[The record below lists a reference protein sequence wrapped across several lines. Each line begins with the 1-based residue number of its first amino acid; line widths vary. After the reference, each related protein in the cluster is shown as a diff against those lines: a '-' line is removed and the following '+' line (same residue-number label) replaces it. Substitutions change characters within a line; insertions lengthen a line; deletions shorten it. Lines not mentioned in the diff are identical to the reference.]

1 MCDELKTFI
10 ASENTKCV
18 REVKEANDRRMQAV
32 EDSLSFALDSVTAL
46 SNRQKSADSELMELK
61 RETADLKMRLQQL
74 ELNEDRQEQQKRL
87 SSLIFSGPVLQAE
100 SRRERAANLI
110 ESLIRQYIRHALD
123 RTQVKTLIRFRNGKV
138 MMEFTSSGPGSDR
151 DIVYRS
157 RARLRGSGLFVSE
170 SLTPRRQAMFM
181 DLLSLKKEG
190 RIFSVFTRSGDILAC
205 KSRDSAPV
213 RVADPE
219 AVRRLAV
226 SGAPRRPA
234 QGRAQEAGRGALLGS
249 RSARDAPERGA
260 VGGVPR
266 ADRGE
271 NKETEAAC
279 PTDTADAVRRDPPPE
294 PREQQ
299 RQRAVDTSELADRSD
314 HQRSRVAVQSVAGRC
329 SLGDGGR
336 PALLVAG
343 TAAARLVAA
352 LAVASGGAASPVAE
366 SVSVLSAAGSVS
378 AAVAAWLGSV
388 AGSATAIPGQCMGHM
403 HLYPFKFNH
412 RKRQIRKKKR
422 NRRA

>member
-1 MCDELKTFI
+1 
-10 ASENTKCV
+10 
-18 REVKEANDRRMQAV
+18 MQAV

-74 ELNEDRQEQQKRL
+74 ELKEDRQEQQKRL

-123 RTQVKTLIRFRNGKV
+123 RT
-138 MMEFTSSGPGSDR
+138 
-151 DIVYRS
+151 
-157 RARLRGSGLFVSE
+157 
-170 SLTPRRQAMFM
+170 
-181 DLLSLKKEG
+181 
-190 RIFSVFTRSGDILAC
+190 
-205 KSRDSAPV
+205 
-213 RVADPE
+213 
-219 AVRRLAV
+219 
-226 SGAPRRPA
+226 

-378 AAVAAWLGSV
+378 AAVAAWLGTSPATPARRLLRPSV
-388 AGSATAIPGQCMGHM
+388 LVFALRAALEFAAASWSS
-403 HLYPFKFNH
+403 H
-412 RKRQIRKKKR
+412 RDGV
-422 NRRA
+422 